1 MIHNIPVP
9 EEIKKSLHIRERIFG
24 EIRQSKKRIHHE
36 SSTTLNKSRLLQEL
50 RVFQEKMLST
60 NAREQQIIFDDQD
73 IFQHVYKPALHNKTL
88 KIEDISDR
96 FLTPIPSSLHWD
108 YWNQK
113 LRVEQHITSSFPTYI
128 NENHNHAQAITELL
142 ETPSIDTPF
151 VAEVLSFGS
160 SLKTSFGETVQQKL
174 IERLPQEMMNTI
186 HPFHSLWSKH
196 VVASLTFILKETNL
210 FAHIT
215 TSRVILDMLCSI
227 IAGSCMS
234 HCHLLG
240 VTRDEIWMNIR
251 KAHCIAIA
259 TKDEQQWKKAITNQN
274 ISQAISCIQRRFE
287 AFTQTLKKRLCSL
300 LNREQNLVTYKHKE
314 IGTLPPISSK
324 LDWNI
329 MEQIYAWKESNKTEA
344 YRFAI
349 AKSIQQKIPACVFS
363 RCSLIQDVESALINE
378 DMWKYVQASYLE
390 LLNDIKRFSKIQQS
404 NKKSEE
410 TKIKDYTQMLY
421 QATAR
426 PLLRYHNQ
434 KSLLTVLA
442 KHGPLPNII
451 QQLKADD
458 QIFQFLSIALQEN
471 TWADL
476 QNISS
481 LWTVIQEA
489 ILRLQVLQ
497 EYIQKTPLERDPD
510 NIYLNIFYEY
520 IDKNV
525 IEKHMQLIKKKS

>member
-9 EEIKKSLHIRERIFG
+9 EEIKKSLHIRARIFG
-24 EIRQSKKRIHHE
+24 EIHQSRKRIHNE
-36 SSTTLNKSRLLQEL
+36 SSTLNKSRLLQEL

-60 NAREQQIIFDDQD
+60 NACEQQIIFDDQD

-88 KIEDISDR
+88 KKEDISDR
-96 FLTPIPSSLHWD
+96 FLTPMPSSLHWD
-108 YWNQK
+108 YWDQK

-128 NENHNHAQAITELL
+128 NENHNLAQTIIEQL
-142 ETPSIDTPF
+142 ESPSIDISF

-160 SLKTSFGETVQQKL
+160 SLKASFGETVQQKL
-174 IERLPQEMMNTI
+174 IEHLPQEMMNTI

-196 VVASLTFILKETNL
+196 VVASLTFMLKETKL

-227 IAGSCMS
+227 LAGSCMS

-240 VTRDEIWMNIR
+240 VDRDEIWMSIR
-251 KAHCIAIA
+251 KAHCIAAA

-274 ISQAISCIQRRFE
+274 ISQAISCIQRRFDI
-287 AFTQTLKKRLCSL
+287 FTQSLKTRLCSL
-300 LNREQNLVTYKHKE
+300 LNRAPNLVMYKHKE

-329 MEQIYAWKESNKTEA
+329 MEQIYTWKESNKTEA

-349 AKSIQQKIPACVFS
+349 AKSIQQKIPACAFS
-363 RCSLIQDVESALINE
+363 RYSLIQDVESALVNE
-378 DMWKYVQASYLE
+378 DMWKYVQTSYLE
-390 LLNDIKRFSKIQQS
+390 LLNDIRKFSKIQQS

-410 TKIKDYTQMLY
+410 KKIKDYKQTLY

-426 PLLRYHNQ
+426 PLLQYHNQ

-451 QQLKADD
+451 QQLKADE
-458 QIFQFLSIALQEN
+458 QIFQFLSTALQEN

-476 QNISS
+476 QNLPS
-481 LWTVIQEA
+481 LWAVIQEA

-510 NIYLNIFYEY
+510 NVYLKIFYEY
-520 IDKNV
+520 IDKSV
-525 IEKHMQLIKKKS
+525 IEKHVHLINKRS